1 MRSKTQIIHE
11 FLERLREGIDTHEEL
26 FSELGVIRDQVFT
39 GALLDEIIPH
49 YTMLADGALEHVPIH
64 QLGHL
69 SLFLGMGVESGL
81 PPECL
86 TAPLIERA
94 RELFD
99 PLADALGGEIDKEDA
114 EHPLEILSR
123 TDPPMDDWW
132 DAVPG
137 VSTAL
142 TSVALLSHEAR
153 EAMRADTTLM
163 DALEVLA
170 NFDDSPGWTYD
181 MANMLSHEEILLLHV
196 PSRRGWRARAVGV
209 YNNFQ
214 LYTLILGAL
223 QEREDS
229 SDLVDEEISPERL
242 RSYRRF
248 GAGEAGSV
256 SSNLG
261 FYTCAALDD
270 TLQIADPLHH
280 MIYNEGKPWQ
290 VPRHGECFVVLL
302 ADAPYQRTWDAQAD
316 TDLIDSSITI
326 QAALDS
332 EDVERLLGDLRKS
345 VVSSL
350 H

>member
-26 FSELGVIRDQVFT
+26 FAELGVIRDQVFT
-39 GALLDEIIPH
+39 GAVLDDIIPH
-49 YTMLADGALEHVPIH
+49 YTMLADGALEHVPVH
-64 QLGHL
+64 QLGNL
-69 SLFLGMGVESGL
+69 SLFLGMGIESGL

-86 TAPLIERA
+86 ATPLIARA

-99 PLADALGGEIDKEDA
+99 PLADALGAQVGDEEP
-114 EHPLEILSR
+114 EHPLEILAR
-123 TDPPMDDWW
+123 AEPPMDDWW

-142 TSVALLSHEAR
+142 TSVALLSHTAR
-153 EAMRADTTLM
+153 EEMRADNTLM

-170 NFDDSPGWTYD
+170 NFDASPGWTYD

-214 LYTLILGAL
+214 LYTLVLGAL

-229 SDLVDEEISPERL
+229 NDLVDEEISPERL

-290 VPRHGECFVVLL
+290 VPRHGGCFVVLL
-302 ADAPYQRTWDAQAD
+302 ADAPYHRSLDAQAD

-326 QAALDS
+326 QATLD
-332 EDVERLLGDLRKS
+332 EADVERILGDLRKS